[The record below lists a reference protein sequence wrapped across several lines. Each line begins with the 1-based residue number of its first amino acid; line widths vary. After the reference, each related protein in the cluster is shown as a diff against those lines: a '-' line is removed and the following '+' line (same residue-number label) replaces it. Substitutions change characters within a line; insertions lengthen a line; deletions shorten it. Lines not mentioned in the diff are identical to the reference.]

1 MIKDL
6 IKEKDFSISDL
17 SVLSGVPY
25 STVHDLVSGK
35 KDIRN
40 CSMNVGYK
48 IAKVLDVSMEQ
59 LYFESIEEEKF
70 SYQKFDLFKSNVC
83 HMVKNLGELGFI
95 EKSLIEDFTG
105 RYWNLKQY
113 PQAYYML
120 AMTDFLSERNGVPL
134 YINYHEYRLQ
144 KLNEMVF
151 PYSAILEIAMNP
163 QRKEEIQNRYIEH
176 AEPNFLK
183 YGIVEGD
190 VFNVC

>member
-6 IKEKDFSISDL
+6 IKEKNISILDFSKLTGI
-17 SVLSGVPY
+17 PY
-25 STVHDLVSGK
+25 STLHELVSGK

-40 CSMNVGYK
+40 CSMEMGYK
-48 IAKVLDVSMEQ
+48 ISKVLDISMEQ
-59 LYFESIEEEKF
+59 LYFESEKEKF
-70 SYQKFDLFKSNVC
+70 DYQKFDMFKSNVC

-95 EKSLIEDFTG
+95 EKSLKEDFTDY
-105 RYWNLKQY
+105 YWNLKQY

-120 AMTDFLSERNGVPL
+120 AMTDFLSERNGIPL
-134 YINYHEYRLQ
+134 YINYHDHRLH
-144 KLNEMVF
+144 KLNEMIF

-163 QRKEEIQNRYIEH
+163 QKKEEIQNRYIEH
-176 AEPNFLK
+176 AEPVFLK

>member
-6 IKEKDFSISDL
+6 IEEKNISILDFSK
-17 SVLSGVPY
+17 LSGVPY
-25 STVHDLVSGK
+25 STLHDLVSGK

-40 CSMNVGYK
+40 CSMEMGYK
-48 IAKVLDVSMEQ
+48 ISKVLDISMEQ
-59 LYFESIEEEKF
+59 LYFESEEKKF
-70 SYQKFDLFKSNVC
+70 NYQKFDMFKSNVC
-83 HMVKNLGELGFI
+83 HMVKNFGELGFI
-95 EKSLIEDFTG
+95 EKSLTEDFTG
-105 RYWNLKQY
+105 HYWNLKQY

-134 YINYHEYRLQ
+134 YINYHDHRLQ
-144 KLNEMVF
+144 KLNEMIF

-176 AEPNFLK
+176 AEPAFLK

>member
-6 IKEKDFSISDL
+6 IKEKEFSISDL
-17 SVLSGVPY
+17 SKLSGVPY
-25 STVHDLVSGK
+25 STLHDLVSGK

-40 CSMNVGYK
+40 CSMDVGYK
-48 IAKVLDVSMEQ
+48 ISKVLDVSMEQ
-59 LYFESIEEEKF
+59 LYFESEKEKF
-70 SYQKFDLFKSNVC
+70 DYQKFDMFKSNVC

-105 RYWNLKQY
+105 HYWHLKQY

-120 AMTDFLSERNGVPL
+120 AMTDFLSERNDIPL
-134 YINYHEYRLQ
+134 YDKYHDYRKQ

-151 PYSAILEIAMNP
+151 PYSAILEIAMNSSK
-163 QRKEEIQNRYIEH
+163 KEEIQNRYIEH
-176 AEPNFLK
+176 AEPIFLK

>member
-6 IKEKDFSISDL
+6 IKEKNISILDFSKLTGI
-17 SVLSGVPY
+17 PY
-25 STVHDLVSGK
+25 STLHELVSGK

-40 CSMNVGYK
+40 CSMEMGYK
-48 IAKVLDVSMEQ
+48 ISKVLDISMEQ
-59 LYFESIEEEKF
+59 LYFESEKEKF
-70 SYQKFDLFKSNVC
+70 DYQKFDMFKSNVC

-95 EKSLIEDFTG
+95 EKSLKEDFTDY
-105 RYWNLKQY
+105 YWNLKQY

-134 YINYHEYRLQ
+134 YINYHDHRLH
-144 KLNEMVF
+144 KLNEMIF

-163 QRKEEIQNRYIEH
+163 QKKEEIQNRYIEH
-176 AEPNFLK
+176 AEPVFLK

>member
-6 IKEKDFSISDL
+6 IKEKNISILDFSKLTGI
-17 SVLSGVPY
+17 PY
-25 STVHDLVSGK
+25 STLHELVSGK

-40 CSMNVGYK
+40 CSMEMGYK
-48 IAKVLDVSMEQ
+48 ISKVLDISMEQ
-59 LYFESIEEEKF
+59 LYFESEKEKF
-70 SYQKFDLFKSNVC
+70 DYQKFDMFKSNVC

-95 EKSLIEDFTG
+95 EKSLKEDFTDY
-105 RYWNLKQY
+105 YWNLKQY

-134 YINYHEYRLQ
+134 YINYHDHRLH

-163 QRKEEIQNRYIEH
+163 QKKEEIQNRYIEH
-176 AEPNFLK
+176 AEPVFLK